1 MKNRLLRLGVV
12 ACILCTN
19 ANAGMANDSIL
30 EQRVLKIEKQLQTV
44 KTEVN
49 NNKTS
54 IRRMEQYKTASSIK
68 IDSISDNLKHT
79 NQNVITTKDELQASV
94 RDTDSKLQE
103 SISRTN
109 DSLSSQ
115 ATMLAMA
122 IATSFLIV
130 CLLIWFL
137 RKYMVKKSDTID
149 SITKAQNALQQTQ
162 QELQDAQ
169 KKLAEESLSLDN
181 KLLELMEKQLNLP
194 QPKETSEV
202 DHTLALKIADEITR
216 MEVNLYR
223 MDSSIRGHKQLTK
236 AIERMRETYSSKGYE
251 ITKLIGEKYVRGMK
265 AVAELIDDESLPTG
279 SQIITAVKKPQVMF
293 NKELLQSAEITVS
306 QNI

>member
-1 MKNRLLRLGVV
+1 MIKNRLLTLSIIVV
-12 ACILCTN
+12 TLCTN
-19 ANAGMANDSIL
+19 ANAEINDSIL
-30 EQRVLKIEKQLQTV
+30 EQRVLKIEKQLKTV
-44 KTEVN
+44 KQEVD
-49 NNKTS
+49 NNKIS
-54 IRRMEQYKTASSIK
+54 IRRMEQFKATSSNK
-68 IDSISDNLKHT
+68 IDSITDDLKQT
-79 NQNVITTKDELQASV
+79 NQSVVATKDELQASV

-109 DSLSSQ
+109 DNISSQ
-115 ATMLAMA
+115 TAILA
-122 IATSFLIV
+122 IAIAASFIIL
-130 CLLIWFL
+130 CLLIWLL

-181 KLLELMEKQLNLP
+181 KLLELMEKQLNIP
-194 QPKETSEV
+194 EPKVNQEV

-223 MDSSIRGHKQLTK
+223 MDSSIRGYKQLTK

-251 ITKLIGEKYVRGMK
+251 ITKLIGENYVRGMK

>member
-1 MKNRLLRLGVV
+1 MKNRLLSLNFIV
-12 ACILCTN
+12 CILCAS

-30 EQRVLKIEKQLQTV
+30 EQRVLKIEKQLQTI

-54 IRRMEQYKTASSIK
+54 IRRMEQYKTASSIM
-68 IDSISDNLKHT
+68 IDSISDNLEHT
-79 NQNVITTKDELQASV
+79 NQYVVSTKDELQASV
-94 RDTDSKLQE
+94 RYTDSKLQE

-109 DSLSSQ
+109 ASMSSKT
-115 ATMLAMA
+115 AILAMA
-122 IATSFLIV
+122 IAASFLIV

-223 MDSSIRGHKQLTK
+223 MDSSIRGYKQLTK
-236 AIERMRETYSSKGYE
+236 AIERMRETYLSKGYE

-293 NKELLQSAEITVS
+293 NKKLLQSAEITVS